1 MLEHLAATASD
12 PRPIALDELLPRWQ
26 SAMRTWRAWMCTQ
39 TKHTLEQVRRRT
51 YHHELGGSS
60 NAMSLRSA
68 AALGYYDTEDAVVLA
83 AKTAMFTHREE
94 TAHAGA
100 EFFAR
105 VTFRVLHQDLT
116 PLQAIEAVAADSGA
130 FVRAKVAQAL
140 AKVEE
145 AVDPGS
151 NLSREPFVDDAA
163 LTAMASVLDLD
174 GEAGSHEPIKVGLSS
189 ATEGTLPGAVYFI
202 VKYGTL
208 EAAAK
213 ANAKVGGDNASRG
226 VAIGMVLGAAEGLE
240 GIPASLGE
248 EGHLVEWERVA
259 SLLDQLPLIRAAGS
273 GTARAA
279 AAYGGVDEEM
289 CAVEPMRQRPRDAEQ
304 PGGDDKEDL

>member
-1 MLEHLAATASD
+1 
-12 PRPIALDELLPRWQ
+12 
-26 SAMRTWRAWMCTQ
+26 
-39 TKHTLEQVRRRT
+39 
-51 YHHELGGSS
+51 
-60 NAMSLRSA
+60 
-68 AALGYYDTEDAVVLA
+68 
-83 AKTAMFTHREE
+83 MFTHREE

-202 VKYGTL
+202 VRYNSL

-226 VAIGMVLGAAEGLE
+226 VGTRGVLGWPLRPPSPRPYETVSVNFDCDGYVCIGCL
-240 GIPASLGE
+240 
-248 EGHLVEWERVA
+248 RVLF
-259 SLLDQLPLIRAAGS
+259 S
-273 GTARAA
+273 
-279 AAYGGVDEEM
+279 
-289 CAVEPMRQRPRDAEQ
+289 RQH
-304 PGGDDKEDL
+304 

>member
-1 MLEHLAATASD
+1 
-12 PRPIALDELLPRWQ
+12 
-26 SAMRTWRAWMCTQ
+26 
-39 TKHTLEQVRRRT
+39 
-51 YHHELGGSS
+51 
-60 NAMSLRSA
+60 
-68 AALGYYDTEDAVVLA
+68 
-83 AKTAMFTHREE
+83 
-94 TAHAGA
+94 
-100 EFFAR
+100 
-105 VTFRVLHQDLT
+105 
-116 PLQAIEAVAADSGA
+116 
-130 FVRAKVAQAL
+130 
-140 AKVEE
+140 
-145 AVDPGS
+145 
-151 NLSREPFVDDAA
+151 
-163 LTAMASVLDLD
+163 MASVLDLD

-248 EGHLVEWERVA
+248 GHLVEWERVA

-279 AAYGGVDEEM
+279 AASGGVDEEM
-289 CAVEPMRQRPRDAEQ
+289 CAVQPMRQQPRDAEQ